1 MGPRGYRLRAYV
13 SGGQGAWLRV
23 RGSGAC
29 QGQPAPPDQA
39 PWTVQ
44 PETGSRNHSKG
55 SRVVRIP
62 ESWSGVHGKCSRI
75 VKIPE
80 PRHPPPA
87 AFSPA
92 APFIYIST
100 CEKI

>member
-1 MGPRGYRLRAYV
+1 
-13 SGGQGAWLRV
+13 
-23 RGSGAC
+23 AC

-44 PETGSRNHSKG
+44 PEAGSRNHGK
-55 SRVVRIP
+55 VIKIVRIP
-62 ESWSGVHGKCSRI
+62 EPWSGVHGKCSRI

-92 APFIYIST
+92 APSMYMYA